1 MRLFVRSTTSD
12 HLPVEKTPS
21 NKPRTACEARTRET
35 KECGMLKV
43 GPLTTPQRSDGGHL
57 GWSESDISCRP
68 ELPPRQP
75 RASSC
80 CSRVDFGS
88 RALSSI
94 IAFARIL

>member
-21 NKPRTACEARTRET
+21 NKPCTACEARTRET

-68 ELPPRQP
+68 ELPPR
-75 RASSC
+75 
-80 CSRVDFGS
+80 
-88 RALSSI
+88 
-94 IAFARIL
+94 